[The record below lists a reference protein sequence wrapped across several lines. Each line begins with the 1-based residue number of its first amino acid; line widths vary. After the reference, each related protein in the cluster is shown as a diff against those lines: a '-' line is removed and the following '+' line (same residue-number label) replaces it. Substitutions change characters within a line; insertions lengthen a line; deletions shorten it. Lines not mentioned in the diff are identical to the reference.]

1 MVISKTPLRISL
13 FGGGTDYPAWY
24 RENGGAVLA
33 STIDKYCYIT
43 CRYLPPFFPH
53 KHRIVYSTVET
64 VNNISEIQHPAIRA
78 ILENFKEERGLEIHY
93 DADLP
98 AKTGVGSSSS
108 FTVGFVNALKALRG
122 ELIEKNDLAK
132 LAIHL
137 EQNIMKEN
145 VGAQDQ
151 ILAAYGNFNKI
162 EFNQDGSFKITP
174 LALESEQ
181 LISLQNHF
189 MLFFTGVTRIASDV
203 VADQLDNIKNVNNH
217 YRKIH
222 ALVEEALSFLNKP
235 SSPIIEIGK
244 LLHESWLLKR
254 ELSKTIT
261 NPEIDNIYQAGLD
274 AGAIGGKILGAGGG
288 GFILFFAKP
297 EVQPKIREKLK
308 HLIQVP
314 FKFEPTGSKIVLY
327 EPNGFI

>member
-64 VNNISEIQHPAIRA
+64 VNNINEIQHPAIRA
-78 ILENFKEERGLEIHY
+78 ILQHFKEERGLEIHY

-151 ILAAYGNFNKI
+151 ILAAYGDFNKI
-162 EFNQDGSFKITP
+162 EFNQDDSFKITP

-297 EVQPKIREKLK
+297 EVQPKVREKLK

>member
-1 MVISKTPLRISL
+1 MIISKTPLRISL

-24 RENGGAVLA
+24 RDHGGAVLA

-43 CRYLPPFFPH
+43 CRYLPQFFPH

-64 VNNISEIQHPAIRA
+64 VNDASEIKHPAIRA
-78 ILENFKEERGLEIHY
+78 ILQNFKEERGLEIHY

-122 ELIEKNDLAK
+122 ELVEKNELAK

-137 EQNIMKEN
+137 EQNVMKEN
-145 VGAQDQ
+145 VGVQDQ

-162 EFNQDGSFKITP
+162 ELNQDDSFNVIPVTLNP
-174 LALESEQ
+174 ER

-189 MLFFTGVTRIASDV
+189 MLCFTVVTRIASDV
-203 VADQLDNIKNVNNH
+203 VVAQLDNIKNVSSH
-217 YRKIH
+217 YIKIRE
-222 ALVEEALSFLNKP
+222 LVEEALSVLKKP
-235 SSPIIEIGK
+235 NTPIIEIGK

-254 ELSKTIT
+254 ELSSTIT
-261 NPEIDNIYQAGLD
+261 NPEIDSIYQAGLD
-274 AGAIGGKILGAGGG
+274 AGAIGGKILGAGSG
-288 GFILFFAKP
+288 GFILFFAQP
-297 EVQPKIREKLK
+297 EVHPIIREKLK

>member
-78 ILENFKEERGLEIHY
+78 ILQHFKEERGLEIHY

-162 EFNQDGSFKITP
+162 EFNQDDSFKITP

-235 SSPIIEIGK
+235 SSSIIEIGK